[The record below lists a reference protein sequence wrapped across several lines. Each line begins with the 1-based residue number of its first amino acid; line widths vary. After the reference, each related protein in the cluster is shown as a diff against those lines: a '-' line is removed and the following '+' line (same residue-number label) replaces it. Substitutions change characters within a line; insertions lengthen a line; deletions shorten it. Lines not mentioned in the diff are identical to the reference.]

1 MKKRILTFLAVVVC
15 TAAVSGQNLD
25 VVHFMRTSPFQNFDN
40 PSCATI
46 YDGYFSLP
54 TGMIQ
59 LGVNLGSIRYN
70 NLFETDEQ
78 GYPVTLTATRFVNS
92 LAKNNYLGINA
103 SMEVFGF
110 GFRVKKVFVTFDHR
124 LRINGDIRYS
134 KDLLGFPVYGNM
146 AYVDEPADMN
156 ISANISAYQ
165 EFGVSIRHQIND
177 KMTWGIRPKLLSG
190 LANLRAQKLSILLQT
205 DPENY
210 ALKMSYDA
218 SLQAASIVPFTLTFD
233 GDNGFNVSYN
243 TDPSV
248 IAGNLFK
255 NLGAGIDL
263 GFTYKPLPS
272 LSVSA
277 SILDLGFLSWK
288 SSATQMSSVITDAGH
303 LYEDGAIVFT
313 GLTPEDIQQLSDGE
327 NVDALL
333 DTLARYF
340 PLDVT
345 PMSGYFTATPM
356 RVVVEGNYEFAKH
369 HCVSAAAQLRFASKY
384 VQPSLTIAY
393 DGCFF
398 NSIDV
403 CVAYTLQRKAF
414 DNLGVALG
422 LNLGYL
428 NVYVGTQNI
437 IAAINYKNASQLSA
451 TAGLVFNWGHYK
463 NWKEKYPKTEKTKKE
478 KTK

>member
-1 MKKRILTFLAVVVC
+1 
-15 TAAVSGQNLD
+15 
-25 VVHFMRTSPFQNFDN
+25 
-40 PSCATI
+40 
-46 YDGYFSLP
+46 
-54 TGMIQ
+54 MIQ
-59 LGVNLGSIRYN
+59 VGLNLGSIRYN

-92 LAKNNYLGINA
+92 LAKNNYLGLNM
-103 SMEVFGF
+103 SMEMFGF

-156 ISANISAYQ
+156 LSANISAYQ
-165 EFGVSIRHQIND
+165 EFGISIRHEIND

-190 LANLRAQKLSILLQT
+190 LVNLSAPQLAIQMQT
-205 DPENY
+205 DPVNY
-210 ALKMSYDA
+210 ALRMSYEA
-218 SLQAASIVPFTLTFD
+218 SLRAASIVPFTLTFD
-233 GDNGFNVSYN
+233 EKNGFNLDYSTN
-243 TDPSV
+243 ISDIT
-248 IAGNLFK
+248 GNLFK

-277 SILDLGFLSWK
+277 SILDLGFISWK
-288 SSATQMSSVITDAGH
+288 SSATQMSSVMNDAGH
-303 LYEDGAIVFT
+303 MYEDGAIVFS
-313 GLTPEDIQQLSDGE
+313 GLTPEDIQTIADGG
-327 NVDALL
+327 NVNALL

-340 PLDVT
+340 PLEVT
-345 PMSGYFTATPM
+345 PMSGYFTAIPM
-356 RVVVEGNYEFAKH
+356 RVVLEGNYEFAKH

-384 VQPSLTIAY
+384 VQPSFTVAY

-398 NSIDV
+398 NTIDL
-403 CVAYTLQRKAF
+403 CVAYTMQRKAF

-437 IAAINYKNASQLSA
+437 IAAINYKNASQLTA

-463 NWKEKYPKTEKTKKE
+463 NWREKYPKEKKE
-478 KTK
+478 KKEKKK